1 VSPRTGGHI
10 FLKEGRM
17 KLVITAVIAVAAVF
31 ALFTP
36 ESQALSPY
44 YKQTASQHHFTTI
57 IDQLKTFRNV
67 TWESPVSMW
76 VQIPAS
82 EQGRAAE
89 LADTI
94 QDRAR
99 GALMQ
104 PFCVHIYVTKGQT
117 LARSC
122 VY

>member
-1 VSPRTGGHI
+1 
-10 FLKEGRM
+10 M
-17 KLVITAVIAVAAVF
+17 KFFISAVIAIAAAF

-36 ESQALSPY
+36 ETQALSSY
-44 YKQTASQHHFTTI
+44 YKPTASQHHFTTI
-57 IDQLKTFRNV
+57 IDQLKTFRSV

-82 EQGRAAE
+82 QQGRAAE

-94 QDRAR
+94 EDRAR

-104 PFCVHIYVTKGQT
+104 PFCVHIYVTKDQT

>member
-1 VSPRTGGHI
+1 
-10 FLKEGRM
+10 M
-17 KLVITAVIAVAAVF
+17 KVILASVITLIISLYV
-31 ALFTP
+31 FTP
-36 ESQALSPY
+36 DSTALSPY
-44 YKQTASQHHFTTI
+44 YKATASQHHFTAI

-67 TWESPVSMW
+67 EWKSPVSMW
-76 VQIPAS
+76 VQIPSS
-82 EQGRAAE
+82 EKGRAQE

-94 QDRAR
+94 EDRAR

-104 PFCVHIYVTKGQT
+104 PFCVHIYVTEGQT

>member
-1 VSPRTGGHI
+1 MTGGHI
-10 FLKEGRM
+10 TLEEARM
-17 KLVITAVIAVAAVF
+17 KFFISAVIAIAAAF

-36 ESQALSPY
+36 ESKALSSY
-44 YKQTASQHHFTTI
+44 YQPTASQHHFTAI
-57 IDQLKTFRNV
+57 IDQLKTFRSV

-82 EQGRAAE
+82 QQGRAAE

-94 QDRAR
+94 EDRAR

-104 PFCVHIYVTKGQT
+104 PFCVHIYVTKDQT

>member
-1 VSPRTGGHI
+1 
-10 FLKEGRM
+10 M
-17 KLVITAVIAVAAVF
+17 KFITSLTLSA
-31 ALFTP
+31 ALFF
-36 ESQALSPY
+36 SVFSMSSHALSSYFPL
-44 YKQTASQHHFTTI
+44 TPSQNHFTHI
-57 IDQLKTFRNV
+57 ISQLKTFRTV
-67 TWESPVSMW
+67 EWESPVSMW
-76 VQIPAS
+76 VQIS
-82 EQGRAAE
+82 SSQKSRAQE

-104 PFCVHIYVTKGQT
+104 PFCVHMYVTAGQS

>member
-1 VSPRTGGHI
+1 
-10 FLKEGRM
+10 M
-17 KLVITAVIAVAAVF
+17 KLVISAVITIAAAF
-31 ALFTP
+31 AFFTP

-44 YKQTASQHHFTTI
+44 YKPTASQHHFTTI

-67 TWESPVSMW
+67 TWDSPVSMW

-104 PFCVHIYVTKGQT
+104 PFCVHIFVTKGQT